1 MHQINDVHRFHR
13 ERSARL
19 RHEVMVARMRRARR
33 SRRWAERSARLASML
48 ARRAQTQ
55 RVRAC

>member
-1 MHQINDVHRFHR
+1 MHPINDADRFHR

-19 RHEVMVARMRRARR
+19 RHEFLVARMRRARR
-33 SRRWAERSARLASML
+33 SKRWAERSARLASVL